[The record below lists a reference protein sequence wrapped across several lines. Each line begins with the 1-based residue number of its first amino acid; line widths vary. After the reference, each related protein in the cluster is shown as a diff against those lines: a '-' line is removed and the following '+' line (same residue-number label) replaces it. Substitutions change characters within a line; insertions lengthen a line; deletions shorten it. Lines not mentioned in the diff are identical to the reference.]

1 MMEELLLNYLKVA
14 CRGREFCAS
23 STELG
28 RAIGIGRKTVQKL
41 VSRLRRK
48 KKPIC
53 STNSG
58 YFYAKTA
65 QDIIRTIEMLQRM
78 IDGLQAD
85 IQGLKACL
93 AECYVMDGGRD
104 G

>member
-1 MMEELLLNYLKVA
+1 MEELLLNYLKVA

-28 RAIGIGRKTVQKL
+28 RAIGVGKKTVQKI

-48 KKPIC
+48 KIPIC
-53 STNSG
+53 STSNG

-65 QDIIRTIEMLQRM
+65 QDIIRTIELLQRM

-85 IQGLKACL
+85 IQSLKACL
-93 AECYVMDGGRD
+93 AVCFVIDGERD

>member
-1 MMEELLLNYLKVA
+1 MCEQHRTGAGHWCWKKDDTKTCE
-14 CRGREFCAS
+14 S
-23 STELG
+23 SAAKE
-28 RAIGIGRKTVQKL
+28 
-41 VSRLRRK
+41 
-48 KKPIC
+48 KPIC
-53 STNSG
+53 SANSG
-58 YFYAKTA
+58 YFYARTA

-93 AECYVMDGGRD
+93 AECYVTDGGSD

>member
-28 RAIGIGRKTVQKL
+28 RAIGSKTVQKL

-93 AECYVMDGGRD
+93 AECRVMDGGDD

>member
-14 CRGREFCAS
+14 CRGRDFCAS

-28 RAIGIGRKTVQKL
+28 RAIGVGRKTIQKL

-53 STNSG
+53 SANSG
-58 YFYAKTA
+58 YFYARTA
-65 QDIIRTIEMLQRM
+65 QDINAVRAGISPCTNAR
-78 IDGLQAD
+78 AD
-85 IQGLKACL
+85 
-93 AECYVMDGGRD
+93 YS
-104 G
+104 

>member
-1 MMEELLLNYLKVA
+1 MEELLLNYLKVA

-23 STELG
+23 
-28 RAIGIGRKTVQKL
+28 RAIGVGRKTVQKI

-48 KKPIC
+48 KIPIC
-53 STNSG
+53 STSNG

-65 QDIIRTIEMLQRM
+65 QDIIRTIELLQRM

-85 IQGLKACL
+85 IQSLKACL
-93 AECYVMDGGRD
+93 AVCFVIDGERD

>member
-1 MMEELLLNYLKVA
+1 MEELLLNYLKVA

-28 RAIGIGRKTVQKL
+28 RAIGVGRKTVQKI

-48 KKPIC
+48 KIPIC
-53 STNSG
+53 STSNG

-65 QDIIRTIEMLQRM
+65 QDIIRTIELLQRM
-78 IDGLQAD
+78 IDGA
-85 IQGLKACL
+85 A
-93 AECYVMDGGRD
+93 GRHSKLESVSCCVLRHRW
-104 G
+104 

>member
-1 MMEELLLNYLKVA
+1 MEELLLNYLKVA

-28 RAIGIGRKTVQKL
+28 RAIGVGRKTVQKL

-48 KKPIC
+48 KIPIC
-53 STNSG
+53 STNCG

-65 QDIIRTIEMLQRM
+65 QDITRTIEMLQRM
-78 IDGLQAD
+78 VDGLQAD
-85 IQGLKACL
+85 IEGLKDCL
-93 AECYVMDGGRD
+93 AKCRIMDGGND

>member
-14 CRGREFCAS
+14 CRGRDFCAS

-28 RAIGIGRKTVQKL
+28 RAIGVGRKTVQKL

-53 STNSG
+53 SANSG
-58 YFYAKTA
+58 YFYARTA

-85 IQGLKACL
+85 IQGLKA
-93 AECYVMDGGRD
+93 
-104 G
+104 

>member
-1 MMEELLLNYLKVA
+1 MMEELLLNYLKAA

-28 RAIGIGRKTVQKL
+28 RAIGVGRKAIQKL

-65 QDIIRTIEMLQRM
+65 QDIASYSWNWSQRAWM
-78 IDGLQAD
+78 S
-85 IQGLKACL
+85 
-93 AECYVMDGGRD
+93 YNP
-104 G
+104 